1 MGEILQRENVS
12 PECALKRVSEVYL
25 GWLSPLLSELTQSIL
40 YNGET
45 FDTAWLRFAGRFAN
59 PQCRQILGTLPRM
72 IEKTAEVAGERMI
85 EVAFYIK
92 ENQTLI
98 EEREMVLVAQ
108 RFKAKLLSVF
118 SSAALGLVGA
128 LSPLFMLVG
137 TRQFNLAMFPS
148 SIWTGD
154 TIVAVVVLLLM
165 TITNTFNVTRAVG
178 MERPIIY
185 VFSSVSVFVVVF
197 VSSVR
202 LISGFT

>member
-1 MGEILQRENVS
+1 
-12 PECALKRVSEVYL
+12 
-25 GWLSPLLSELTQSIL
+25 
-40 YNGET
+40 
-45 FDTAWLRFAGRFAN
+45 
-59 PQCRQILGTLPRM
+59 M

-98 EEREMVLVAQ
+98 EERESVLVAQ

-148 SIWTGD
+148 SIWAGD

-165 TITNTFNVTRAVG
+165 TITNTFNVTKAVG
-178 MERPIIY
+178 MERPVIY
-185 VFSSVSVFVVVF
+185 VFSSVSVFLVVF
-197 VSSVR
+197 ILSVR